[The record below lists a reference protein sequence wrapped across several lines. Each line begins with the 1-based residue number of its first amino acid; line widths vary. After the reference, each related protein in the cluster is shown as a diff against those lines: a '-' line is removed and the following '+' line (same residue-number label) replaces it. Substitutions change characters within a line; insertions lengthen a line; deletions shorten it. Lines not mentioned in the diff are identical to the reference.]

1 MAQHLTTIDYLLLPT
16 YNVLLLN
23 VLLTTYLRARSTECF
38 DVSVLPDELGV
49 AWLGVGVGVGV
60 GLGLGLGI
68 GFEIGL
74 GLDELGATSIDQ
86 VQDVARLHDSDE
98 LGLRRDTHCTH
109 LISIVGHS
117 QVQDIIVQ

>member
-1 MAQHLTTIDYLLLPT
+1 
-16 YNVLLLN
+16 
-23 VLLTTYLRARSTECF
+23 
-38 DVSVLPDELGV
+38 VSVLPDELGV

-60 GLGLGLGI
+60 GLGLGLGLGI

-109 LISIVGHS
+109 LISIV
-117 QVQDIIVQ
+117 